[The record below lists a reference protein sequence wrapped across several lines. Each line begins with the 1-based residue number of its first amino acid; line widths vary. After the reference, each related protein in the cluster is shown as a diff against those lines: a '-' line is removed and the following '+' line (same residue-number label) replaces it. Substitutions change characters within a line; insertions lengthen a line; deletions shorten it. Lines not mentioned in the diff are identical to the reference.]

1 VLRTGLAACPFGK
14 DLSPNAAPG
23 SSSSRIS
30 LMLWLQFLSMP
41 RTLPMYMSFIVHRT
55 FEARA
60 TSKEKRRKSASED
73 LLKEGYRC
81 VPVRKEIMTE
91 RVW

>member
-1 VLRTGLAACPFGK
+1 
-14 DLSPNAAPG
+14 
-23 SSSSRIS
+23 
-30 LMLWLQFLSMP
+30 
-41 RTLPMYMSFIVHRT
+41 MYMSFIVHRT